1 MSISGWFAEFNLEVD
16 LIFEYL
22 RRERNLDFSGYS
34 PLMVERCIKNRLEA
48 SGASDLTGY
57 LLMLENNRMELDS
70 LLDSLTIGVS
80 EFFRDP
86 MVFSAI
92 ETFVLP
98 TIFRDKVVSGD
109 HSIRIWSA
117 GCSTGEEPYSVAIL
131 SKESHFP
138 GKLPFDIDIF
148 GTDIDE
154 KDLEIA
160 KTGEYPMERLNN
172 VRMGLFG
179 KYFEPQVDRY
189 RVKKGIRDMVCFS
202 CHDLLSQK
210 EHVPGISVFGAFDM
224 ILCRNVLIYLDKKYQ
239 EIVLERLDRALRP
252 GGFLVLGE
260 AESMGFSRRTRYRQ
274 VCDFCSIF
282 QKGYGS
288 SMQGGS

>member
-1 MSISGWFAEFNLEVD
+1 
-16 LIFEYL
+16 
-22 RRERNLDFSGYS
+22 
-34 PLMVERCIKNRLEA
+34 
-48 SGASDLTGY
+48 
-57 LLMLENNRMELDS
+57 
-70 LLDSLTIGVS
+70 
-80 EFFRDP
+80 

-98 TIFRDKVVSGD
+98 AIFRDKVVSGD

-131 SKESHFP
+131 LKEAHFSGEMP
-138 GKLPFDIDIF
+138 KFFNLF
-148 GTDIDE
+148 GTDIDN
-154 KDLEIA
+154 KAMDQA
-160 KTGEYPMERLNN
+160 QKGEYPGERLDK

-179 KYFEPQVDRY
+179 KYFEPLGDRY
-189 RVKKGIRDMVCFS
+189 RVKKGIRDTVCFS
-202 CHDLLSQK
+202 YHDLLSQK